1 MLKLWTICW
10 VASLTS
16 YTMIIG
22 ADITGS
28 SPPDPEC
35 FLLLFYF
42 LCLVSFVSQ
51 QWRSWEYWKLCWC
64 RRWKLA
70 KIETNK
76 SNTNALI
83 QENHHSLI
91 HWGRW
96 QDNSCLRMSLTC
108 MQQSQW
114 RCSIWVSIYHEVL
127 FRLIMIYL
135 LTSCQH
141 PATKDLFLRNTKQLV
156 NTSFKQSRVLEKE
169 RLKVEVTIS
178 YFIISGNYQI
188 SFN

>member
-1 MLKLWTICW
+1 MFSFI
-10 VASLTS
+10 V
-16 YTMIIG
+16 
-22 ADITGS
+22 
-28 SPPDPEC
+28 
-35 FLLLFYF
+35 LF
-42 LCLVSFVSQ
+42 LVSGFFCFPTVKVLRILEALLM
-51 QWRSWEYWKLCWC
+51 W
-64 RRWKLA
+64 A
-70 KIETNK
+70 VKIGKNWDKKVEHKCFDPRK
-76 SNTNALI
+76 SSFIEEDGNTT
-83 QENHHSLI
+83 
-91 HWGRW
+91 
-96 QDNSCLRMSLTC
+96 LRMSSTC

-178 YFIISGNYQI
+178 YFIISSNYQI